1 MNKSVLVTGASGLI
15 GKSIVKKFQDEN
27 WKIYAQVRSSKNVS
41 FGDNVEIIEFDLGK
55 ESGKNLISQISQ
67 LDLVINCAAN
77 QEVIPA
83 SEISAE
89 KAAEIFKINA
99 IAPFEIAVAAKSKGA
114 NVVINISSIEGD
126 VARPGHELYGATK
139 AALDS
144 ITRSLANSLAPMRV
158 NGVRLGLVGDA
169 NLTERWPS
177 GVKAWNS
184 LVPGKRFASPAEV
197 AAFVFQISSTDFDY
211 ATGAIFDFDGGKS
224 AAPGW

>member
-83 SEISAE
+83 SEMSAE
-89 KAAEIFKINA
+89 KAAEIFQINT

-158 NGVRLGLVGDA
+158 NGIRLGLVGDA

>member
-1 MNKSVLVTGASGLI
+1 MNKSVLVTGANGLI
-15 GKSIVKKFQDEN
+15 GKSIVEKFQIEN
-27 WKIYAQVRSSKNVS
+27 WKIYAQVRSSKKVS
-41 FGDNVEIIEFDLGK
+41 FGDNVEIIEFDLEK
-55 ESGKNLISQISQ
+55 DSGKNLISKIPQ

-83 SEISAE
+83 SEISTE
-89 KAAEIFKINA
+89 KAAEIFKINLF
-99 IAPFEIAVAAKSKGA
+99 APFEIAVAAKSIGA
-114 NVVINISSIEGD
+114 TIVINISSIEGD
-126 VARPGHELYGATK
+126 VARPGHEIYGATK

-158 NGVRLGLVGDA
+158 NGIRLGLVGDA

-177 GVKAWNS
+177 GVTAWNS
-184 LVPGKRFASPAEV
+184 LVPIKRFASPAEV
-197 AAFVFQISSTDFDY
+197 AAFVFQISSSDFDY

>member
-126 VARPGHELYGATK
+126 VARPCHEIYGATK

-158 NGVRLGLVGDA
+158 NGIRLGLVGDA
-169 NLTERWPS
+169 NLIERWPS
-177 GVKAWNS
+177 GVTAWNS
-184 LVPGKRFASPAEV
+184 LVPRNRFASPAEV
-197 AAFVFQISSTDFDY
+197 AAFVFQVSSSDFDY

>member
-27 WKIYAQVRSSKNVS
+27 WKIYAQVRSSKKVS

>member
-15 GKSIVKKFQDEN
+15 GKSIVKKFRDEN

-55 ESGKNLISQISQ
+55 ESGKNLISKISQ

-83 SEISAE
+83 SEISTE
-89 KAAEIFKINA
+89 KAAEIFQINT
-99 IAPFEIAVAAKSKGA
+99 IAPFEIAVGAKSKGA

-158 NGVRLGLVGDA
+158 NGIRLGLVGDA
-169 NLTERWPS
+169 NLTKRWPS

-197 AAFVFQISSTDFDY
+197 AAFVFHISSTDFDY

>member
-1 MNKSVLVTGASGLI
+1 MNKSVLVTGANGLI
-15 GKSIVKKFQDEN
+15 GKSIVEKFQIEN
-27 WKIYAQVRSSKNVS
+27 WKIYAQVRSSKKVS
-41 FGDNVEIIEFDLGK
+41 FGDNVEIIEFDLEK
-55 ESGKNLISQISQ
+55 DSGKNLISKIPK

-89 KAAEIFKINA
+89 KAAEIFTINT
-99 IAPFEIAVAAKSKGA
+99 IAPFEIAVAAKSIGA
-114 NVVINISSIEGD
+114 TVVINISSIEGD
-126 VARPGHELYGATK
+126 VARPGHEIYGATK

-158 NGVRLGLVGDA
+158 NGIRLGLVGDA
-169 NLTERWPS
+169 NLNERWPS
-177 GVKAWNS
+177 GVTAWNS
-184 LVPGKRFASPAEV
+184 LVPIKRFASPAEV
-197 AAFVFQISSTDFDY
+197 AAFVFQISSSDFNY

>member
-1 MNKSVLVTGASGLI
+1 MNKSVLVTGANGLI
-15 GKSIVKKFQDEN
+15 GKSIVEKFQVEN
-27 WKIYAQVRSSKNVS
+27 WKIYAQVRTNKKVS
-41 FGDNVEIIEFDLGK
+41 FGENVEIIEFDLEK
-55 ESGKNLISQISQ
+55 DSGKNLISKIPQ

-83 SEISAE
+83 SEISAQ
-89 KAAEIFKINA
+89 KATEIFTINT
-99 IAPFEIAVAAKSKGA
+99 IAPFEIAVAAKSIGA
-114 NVVINISSIEGD
+114 TVVINISSIEGD
-126 VARPGHELYGATK
+126 VARPGHEIYGATK

-158 NGVRLGLVGDA
+158 NGIRLGLVGDT

-177 GVKAWNS
+177 GVTAWNS
-184 LVPGKRFASPAEV
+184 LVPIKRFASPAEV
-197 AAFVFQISSTDFDY
+197 AAFVFQISSSDFNY

>member
-1 MNKSVLVTGASGLI
+1 MNKSVLVTGANGLI
-15 GKSIVKKFQDEN
+15 GKSIVEKFQIEN
-27 WKIYAQVRSSKNVS
+27 WKIYAQVRSSKKVS
-41 FGDNVEIIEFDLGK
+41 FGDNVEIIEFDLEK
-55 ESGKNLISQISQ
+55 DSGKNLISKIPQ

-83 SEISAE
+83 SEISAQ
-89 KAAEIFKINA
+89 KAAEIFTINT
-99 IAPFEIAVAAKSKGA
+99 IAPFEIAVAAKSIGA
-114 NVVINISSIEGD
+114 TVVINISSIEGD
-126 VARPGHELYGATK
+126 VARPGHEIYGATK

-158 NGVRLGLVGDA
+158 NGIRLGLVGDA

-177 GVKAWNS
+177 GVTAWNS
-184 LVPGKRFASPAEV
+184 LVPIKRFASPAEV
-197 AAFVFQISSTDFDY
+197 AAFVFQISSSDFGY

>member
-197 AAFVFQISSTDFDY
+197 AAFVFQISSSDFDY

>member
-55 ESGKNLISQISQ
+55 ESGKNLISNIPQ

-83 SEISAE
+83 SEISKE
-89 KAAEIFKINA
+89 KAAEIFQINT

-158 NGVRLGLVGDA
+158 NGIRLGLVGDA

-177 GVKAWNS
+177 GVKAWNT

-197 AAFVFQISSTDFDY
+197 AAFVFQISSSDFDY

>member
-99 IAPFEIAVAAKSKGA
+99 IAPFEIAVAAKSIGA
-114 NVVINISSIEGD
+114 TVVINISSIEGD

-158 NGVRLGLVGDA
+158 NGIRLGLVGDT

-177 GVKAWNS
+177 GVTAWNS
-184 LVPGKRFASPAEV
+184 LVPIKRFASPAEV
-197 AAFVFQISSTDFDY
+197 AAFVFQISSSDFNY

>member
-41 FGDNVEIIEFDLGK
+41 FGDNVETIEFDLGK
-55 ESGKNLISQISQ
+55 ESGKNLISNIPQ

-83 SEISAE
+83 SEISKE
-89 KAAEIFKINA
+89 KAAEIFQINT

-158 NGVRLGLVGDA
+158 NGIRLGLVGDA

>member
-41 FGDNVEIIEFDLGK
+41 FGDNVETIEFDLGK
-55 ESGKNLISQISQ
+55 ESGKNLISNIPQ

-83 SEISAE
+83 SEISKE
-89 KAAEIFKINA
+89 KAAEIFQINT

-114 NVVINISSIEGD
+114 NVVINISSIEGA

-158 NGVRLGLVGDA
+158 NGIRLGLVGDA

>member
-15 GKSIVKKFQDEN
+15 GKSIVEKFQDEN

-41 FGDNVEIIEFDLGK
+41 FGGNVEIIEFDLGK
-55 ESGKNLISQISQ
+55 ESGKNLISKISQ

-83 SEISAE
+83 LEMSAE

-158 NGVRLGLVGDA
+158 NGIRLGLVGDA

-197 AAFVFQISSTDFDY
+197 AAFVYQISSTDFDY

>member
-114 NVVINISSIEGD
+114 NVVTNISSIEGD

>member
-1 MNKSVLVTGASGLI
+1 MNKSVLVTGANGLI
-15 GKSIVKKFQDEN
+15 GKSIVEKFQGEN
-27 WKIYAQVRSSKNVS
+27 WKIYAQVRSSRKVS

-55 ESGKNLISQISQ
+55 ESGKNLISKISQ

-83 SEISAE
+83 SEISTE
-89 KAAEIFKINA
+89 KATEIFQINT
-99 IAPFEIAVAAKSKGA
+99 IAPFEIAVAAKSIGA
-114 NVVINISSIEGD
+114 TVVINISSIEGD
-126 VARPGHELYGATK
+126 VARPGHEIYGATK

-158 NGVRLGLVGDA
+158 NGIRLGLVGDA

-177 GVKAWNS
+177 GVTAWNS
-184 LVPGKRFASPAEV
+184 LVPIKRFASPAEV
-197 AAFVFQISSTDFDY
+197 AAFVFQISSSDFNY

>member
-1 MNKSVLVTGASGLI
+1 MNKSVLVTGANGLI
-15 GKSIVKKFQDEN
+15 GKSIVEKFQIEN
-27 WKIYAQVRSSKNVS
+27 WKIYAQVRSSKKVS
-41 FGDNVEIIEFDLGK
+41 FGDNVEIIEFDLEK
-55 ESGKNLISQISQ
+55 DSGKNLISKIPK

-77 QEVIPA
+77 QEVITA

-89 KAAEIFKINA
+89 KAAEIFKINL
-99 IAPFEIAVAAKSKGA
+99 IAPFEIAVAAKSIGA
-114 NVVINISSIEGD
+114 TVVINISSIEGD
-126 VARPGHELYGATK
+126 VARPGHEIYGATK

-158 NGVRLGLVGDA
+158 NGIRLGLVGDA

-177 GVKAWNS
+177 GVTAWNS
-184 LVPGKRFASPAEV
+184 LVPVKRFASPAEV
-197 AAFVFQISSTDFDY
+197 AAFVFQISSSDFNY

>member
-1 MNKSVLVTGASGLI
+1 MNKSVLVTGASGMI

-41 FGDNVEIIEFDLGK
+41 FGGNVEIIEFDLGK
-55 ESGKNLISQISQ
+55 ESGKNLILNIPQ
-67 LDLVINCAAN
+67 LELVINCAAN

-83 SEISAE
+83 SEMSAE
-89 KAAEIFKINA
+89 KAAEIFKINT

-158 NGVRLGLVGDA
+158 NGIRLGLVGDA

-197 AAFVFQISSTDFDY
+197 AAFVYQISSTDFDY

>member
-55 ESGKNLISQISQ
+55 ESGKNLISKISQ

-83 SEISAE
+83 LEISTE
-89 KAAEIFKINA
+89 KAAEIFQINT
-99 IAPFEIAVAAKSKGA
+99 IAPFEIAVAAMSKGA
-114 NVVINISSIEGD
+114 NIVINISSIEGD

-158 NGVRLGLVGDA
+158 NGIRLGLVGDA

-197 AAFVFQISSTDFDY
+197 AAFVFHISSTDFDY

>member
-55 ESGKNLISQISQ
+55 ESGKNLIFNIPQ
-67 LDLVINCAAN
+67 LDLVVNCAAN

-83 SEISAE
+83 SEMSAE
-89 KAAEIFKINA
+89 KAAEIFQINT

-158 NGVRLGLVGDA
+158 NGIRLGLVGDA

-184 LVPGKRFASPAEV
+184 LVPAKRFASPAEV

>member
-1 MNKSVLVTGASGLI
+1 MNKSVLVTGANGLI
-15 GKSIVKKFQDEN
+15 GKSIVEKFQIEN
-27 WKIYAQVRSSKNVS
+27 WKIYAQVRFSKKVS
-41 FGDNVEIIEFDLGK
+41 FGDNVEIIEFDLEK
-55 ESGKNLISQISQ
+55 DSGKNLISKIPK

-89 KAAEIFKINA
+89 KAAEIFTINT
-99 IAPFEIAVAAKSKGA
+99 IAPFEIAVAAKSIGA
-114 NVVINISSIEGD
+114 TVVINISSIEGD
-126 VARPGHELYGATK
+126 VARPGHEIYGATK

-158 NGVRLGLVGDA
+158 NGIRLGLVGDA

-177 GVKAWNS
+177 GVTAWNS
-184 LVPGKRFASPAEV
+184 LVPRKRFASPAEV
-197 AAFVFQISSTDFDY
+197 AAFVFHISSSDFDY

>member
-1 MNKSVLVTGASGLI
+1 MNKSVLVTGANGLI
-15 GKSIVKKFQDEN
+15 GKSIVEKFQVEN
-27 WKIYAQVRSSKNVS
+27 WKIYAQVRTNKKVS
-41 FGDNVEIIEFDLGK
+41 FGDNVEIIEFDLEK
-55 ESGKNLISQISQ
+55 DSGKNLISKIPQ

-89 KAAEIFKINA
+89 KAAEIFKINT
-99 IAPFEIAVAAKSKGA
+99 IAPFEIAVAAKSIGA
-114 NVVINISSIEGD
+114 TVVINISSIEGD
-126 VARPGHELYGATK
+126 VARPGHEIYGATK

-144 ITRSLANSLAPMRV
+144 ITRSLSNCLAPMRI
-158 NGVRLGLVGDA
+158 NGIRLGLVGDA

-177 GVKAWNS
+177 GVTAWNS
-184 LVPGKRFASPAEV
+184 LVPRKRFASPAEV
-197 AAFVFQISSTDFDY
+197 AAFVFQISSSDFDY

>member
-1 MNKSVLVTGASGLI
+1 MNKSVLVTGANGLI
-15 GKSIVKKFQDEN
+15 GKSIVEKFQGEN
-27 WKIYAQVRSSKNVS
+27 WKIYAQVRSSKKVS
-41 FGDNVEIIEFDLGK
+41 FGDNVEIIEFDLEK
-55 ESGKNLISQISQ
+55 DSGKNLISKIPQ

-89 KAAEIFKINA
+89 KAAEIFTINT
-99 IAPFEIAVAAKSKGA
+99 IAPFEIAVAAKSIGA
-114 NVVINISSIEGD
+114 TVVINISSIEGD
-126 VARPGHELYGATK
+126 VARPGHEIYGGTK

-158 NGVRLGLVGDA
+158 NGIRLGLVGDA

-177 GVKAWNS
+177 GVTAWNS
-184 LVPGKRFASPAEV
+184 LVPIKRFASPAEV
-197 AAFVFQISSTDFDY
+197 AAFVFQISSSDFDY

-224 AAPGW
+224 ASPGW

>member
-1 MNKSVLVTGASGLI
+1 MNKSVLVTGANGLI
-15 GKSIVKKFQDEN
+15 GKSIVEKFQIEN
-27 WKIYAQVRSSKNVS
+27 WKIYAQVKSSKKVS
-41 FGDNVEIIEFDLGK
+41 FGDNVEIIEFDLEK
-55 ESGKNLISQISQ
+55 DSGKNLISKIPQ

-83 SEISAE
+83 SEISAQ
-89 KAAEIFKINA
+89 KAAEIFTINT
-99 IAPFEIAVAAKSKGA
+99 IAPFEIAVAAKSIGA
-114 NVVINISSIEGD
+114 TVVINISSIEGD
-126 VARPGHELYGATK
+126 VARPGHEIYGATK

-158 NGVRLGLVGDA
+158 NGIRLGLVGDT

-177 GVKAWNS
+177 GVTAWNS
-184 LVPGKRFASPAEV
+184 LVPIKRFASPAEV
-197 AAFVFQISSTDFDY
+197 AAFVFQISSSDFNY

>member
-126 VARPGHELYGATK
+126 VARPGHEIYGATK

-158 NGVRLGLVGDA
+158 NGIRLGLVGDA
-169 NLTERWPS
+169 NLIERWPS
-177 GVKAWNS
+177 GVTAWNS
-184 LVPGKRFASPAEV
+184 LVPRNRFASPAEV
-197 AAFVFQISSTDFDY
+197 AAFVFQVSSSDFDY

>member
-1 MNKSVLVTGASGLI
+1 MNKSVLVTGANGLI
-15 GKSIVKKFQDEN
+15 GKSIVEKFQVEN
-27 WKIYAQVRSSKNVS
+27 WKIYAQVRTNKKVS
-41 FGDNVEIIEFDLGK
+41 FGDNVEIIEFDLEK
-55 ESGKNLISQISQ
+55 DSGKNLISKIPQ

-83 SEISAE
+83 SEISAQ
-89 KAAEIFKINA
+89 KAAEIFTINT
-99 IAPFEIAVAAKSKGA
+99 IAPFEIAVAAKSIGA
-114 NVVINISSIEGD
+114 TVVINISSIEGD
-126 VARPGHELYGATK
+126 VARPGHEIYGASK

-158 NGVRLGLVGDA
+158 NGIRLGLVGDA

-177 GVKAWNS
+177 GVTAWNS
-184 LVPGKRFASPAEV
+184 LVPIKRFASPAEV
-197 AAFVFQISSTDFDY
+197 AAFVFQISSSEFDY

>member
-41 FGDNVEIIEFDLGK
+41 FGGNVEIIEFDLGK
-55 ESGKNLISQISQ
+55 ESGKNLILNIPQ

-83 SEISAE
+83 SEMSAE
-89 KAAEIFKINA
+89 KAAEIFKINT

-158 NGVRLGLVGDA
+158 NGIRLGLVGDA

-197 AAFVFQISSTDFDY
+197 AAFVYQISSTDFDY